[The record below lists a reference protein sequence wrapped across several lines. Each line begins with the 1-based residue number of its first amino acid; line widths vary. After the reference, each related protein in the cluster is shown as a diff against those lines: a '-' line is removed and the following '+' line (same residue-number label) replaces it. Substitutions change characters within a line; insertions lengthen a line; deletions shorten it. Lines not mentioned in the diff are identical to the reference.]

1 MKDNCKLEEDQLKK
15 ISGGWKTETEK
26 VYYFN
31 KGDCFHDDIVNA
43 DFKILE
49 DYSRGVGGMFEVRCR
64 YRYNIYYQIVENN
77 LKAGLFDDFTF
88 KGNNFYTDL

>member
-31 KGDCFHDDIVNA
+31 KGDCFHDDITNA

-49 DYSRGVGGMFEVRCR
+49 DYSRGDSL
-64 YRYNIYYQIVENN
+64 NN
-77 LKAGLFDDFTF
+77 YIQFVISLYF
-88 KGNNFYTDL
+88 